1 MDWHN
6 PALWPNVVARELDL
20 ECQNQAIG
28 CGSNSRIVDSVY
40 NMIAQGTKPE
50 IAVIMLTGHHRTHVP
65 APNMGAWSIGP
76 SVALNDRTGES
87 DETIRNWIYTKSYDV
102 VDSVYRYYRDIWK
115 IHAICMRYSIPVW
128 FFQAWDTDPA
138 KFDALN
144 NPKQLLEMCN
154 DSYNRS
160 VYEQAFEFLKKESR
174 HWCYVETPMASLLQS
189 TDLDHTGH
197 PNESGHAIIA
207 KTVLEYIKGT
217 RSI

>member
-6 PALWPNVVARELDL
+6 PALWPNVVAQELDL

-40 NMIAQGTKPE
+40 NMIAQGTTPE

-87 DETIRNWIYTKSYDV
+87 DETIRNWIYAKSYDV

-144 NPKQLLEMCN
+144 NPKQLLEMCD

-160 VYEQAFEFLKKESR
+160 VYEQAFEFLKKESA
-174 HWCYVETPMASLLQS
+174 P
-189 TDLDHTGH
+189 
-197 PNESGHAIIA
+197 
-207 KTVLEYIKGT
+207 
-217 RSI
+217 